1 MRRAA
6 LLPPLAA
13 VLFLSVG
20 VVCADAQETTQRVQQ
35 QSAGIQL
42 FPYTAEQRWA
52 RNANMLDVSFAVLLA
67 HGKKSGQTPDDIAQF
82 LAETFK
88 EGWGAPNSGEAV
100 RVFRG
105 MYRNW
110 MMWPGS
116 SVDVIAATDTSV
128 TARTSRPYVA
138 SFGTTKS
145 LYGVTLDEYEQMM
158 RSFNRRI
165 AEHLGLR
172 YTDRVESDNLVFTVS
187 GRGSAAPGAFVPGT
201 YAVTFT
207 ATDAGVM
214 PDIIGTWE
222 ITYAPDGRFS
232 VAHDGKR
239 KYEGEY
245 VTRLDQITFSKEQG
259 VDGCAN
265 AGTYRWT
272 PSTNGTLFFG
282 RLVDAC
288 EGRQRVLTAK
298 ALTKK

>member
-1 MRRAA
+1 MAAA
-6 LLPPLAA
+6 LLSIGA
-13 VLFLSVG
+13 VR
-20 VVCADAQETTQRVQQ
+20 ADAQETTQRVQQ

-52 RNANMLDVSFAVLLA
+52 RNAYMMDVTFVMLLA

-88 EGWGAPNSGEAV
+88 EGWGTPNSGEAV

-105 MYRNW
+105 IHRNW

-116 SVDVIAATDTSV
+116 SVEVIAATDTSV

-145 LYGVTLDEYEQMM
+145 MYGVSLGEYEQMF

-165 AEHLGLR
+165 AEHLGVR
-172 YTDRVESDNLVFTVS
+172 YTDRLDGDNLVFTVS

-201 YAVTFT
+201 YAVTFA
-207 ATDAGVM
+207 ATDAGVT

-222 ITYAPDGRFS
+222 ITYTPDGRFS
-232 VAHDGKR
+232 VVHDGKG
-239 KYEGEY
+239 KYEGDY

-272 PSTNGTLFFG
+272 PGTNGALFFG
-282 RLVDAC
+282 RLADAC
-288 EGRQRVLTAK
+288 EGRRRVLTAK